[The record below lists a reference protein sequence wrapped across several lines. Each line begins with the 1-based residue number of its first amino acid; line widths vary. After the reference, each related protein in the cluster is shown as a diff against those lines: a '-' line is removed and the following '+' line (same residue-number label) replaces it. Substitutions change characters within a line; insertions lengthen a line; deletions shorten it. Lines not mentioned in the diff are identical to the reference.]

1 MHQSRVYSIA
11 FRILGDCGAVEEAA
25 QDVFLSLY
33 RNLHRLQ
40 SEELVRPNGSSM
52 GRMVADCDHGELDL
66 VAMELNGTALSEW
79 LRDPEQQ
86 HPVAERGNRTGD

>member
-1 MHQSRVYSIA
+1 M
-11 FRILGDCGAVEEAA
+11 
-25 QDVFLSLY
+25 
-33 RNLHRLQ
+33 
-40 SEELVRPNGSSM
+40 RPNGSSM